1 MMYTY
6 MVLPGMAR
14 AKWLATISMS
24 TLRLEDFPRKNG
36 SLKKVSNN
44 VTEVTDDKYVGPW
57 AYGSFLNLQ
66 FLFHLRPNL

>member
-36 SLKKVSNN
+36 SLK
-44 VTEVTDDKYVGPW
+44 
-57 AYGSFLNLQ
+57 
-66 FLFHLRPNL
+66 